1 MGKKIF
7 QFAVSKIIR
16 KPIAS
21 KRLLIFKWTKGVP
34 IEGGIIIL
42 QQAWFADALLNLWNI
57 ALIFFPYIFSL
68 NTDWTTGTVKA
79 AHAKIG
85 ALW

>member
-21 KRLLIFKWTKGVP
+21 KRLFIFFKWTKVVP
-34 IEGGIIIL
+34 IERGIIIL
-42 QQAWFADALLNLWNI
+42 QQAWFADTLLNL
-57 ALIFFPYIFSL
+57 
-68 NTDWTTGTVKA
+68 
-79 AHAKIG
+79 
-85 ALW
+85 

>member
-42 QQAWFADALLNLWNI
+42 QQAWFADALLNL
-57 ALIFFPYIFSL
+57 
-68 NTDWTTGTVKA
+68 
-79 AHAKIG
+79 
-85 ALW
+85 